1 MSRRATK
8 APQRST
14 HLDLVDNDNGDIKI
28 HNKRRANNTKANIAR
43 AIFCAVAALTTL
55 YCVST
60 GKVTFK
66 RIMSRTPS
74 KKEQDL
80 SQQQINLPPDSIY
93 RTKVED
99 IHGEWRRLM
108 DYAGNVSLVVNV
120 ACEWGLTQSN
130 YKELAILH
138 ERYKSRGFNVLAFPT
153 NDFQQEKET
162 NEEIL
167 DYVTSNFPEVH
178 FPLFSKAP
186 LATNMVFQLC
196 QKQTYVGP
204 TWNL

>member
-66 RIMSRTPS
+66 RIMSRIPN

-80 SQQQINLPPDSIY
+80 SHQQINLPPDSIY

>member
-1 MSRRATK
+1 
-8 APQRST
+8 
-14 HLDLVDNDNGDIKI
+14 
-28 HNKRRANNTKANIAR
+28 
-43 AIFCAVAALTTL
+43 
-55 YCVST
+55 
-60 GKVTFK
+60 
-66 RIMSRTPS
+66 
-74 KKEQDL
+74 
-80 SQQQINLPPDSIY
+80 
-93 RTKVED
+93 
-99 IHGEWRRLM
+99 M
-108 DYAGNVSLVVNV
+108 DYSGTVSLVVNV

-178 FPLFSKAP
+178 YPLFSKAP

-196 QKQTYVGP
+196 QKQTYVSP

>member
-14 HLDLVDNDNGDIKI
+14 HLDLVDNNNGDIKI
-28 HNKRRANNTKANIAR
+28 HNKHRANNSKANIAR

-80 SQQQINLPPDSIY
+80 PQQQINLPPDSINLPPDSIY

-99 IHGEWRRLM
+99 IHGEWRHLM
-108 DYAGNVSLVVNV
+108 EYSGTVSLVVNV
-120 ACEWGLTQSN
+120 ACE
-130 YKELAILH
+130 
-138 ERYKSRGFNVLAFPT
+138 
-153 NDFQQEKET
+153 
-162 NEEIL
+162 
-167 DYVTSNFPEVH
+167 
-178 FPLFSKAP
+178 
-186 LATNMVFQLC
+186 
-196 QKQTYVGP
+196 
-204 TWNL
+204 

>member
-66 RIMSRTPS
+66 RIMSRTPN

-93 RTKVED
+93 RTNVED
-99 IHGEWRRLM
+99 IHGEWRHLM
-108 DYAGNVSLVVNV
+108 DYTGNVSLVVNV
-120 ACEWGLTQSN
+120 ACE
-130 YKELAILH
+130 
-138 ERYKSRGFNVLAFPT
+138 
-153 NDFQQEKET
+153 
-162 NEEIL
+162 
-167 DYVTSNFPEVH
+167 
-178 FPLFSKAP
+178 
-186 LATNMVFQLC
+186 
-196 QKQTYVGP
+196 
-204 TWNL
+204 